1 MACARAPALFIG
13 EVELS
18 DGRKLK
24 AKISPPLDHDYPW
37 NRGKHWFFRSP
48 YRGAS
53 PFIYCMV
60 ILLLAFNYGWPA
72 VAFFWMYIVFM
83 GVLAITI
90 HLFEKFFF
98 RR

>member
-1 MACARAPALFIG
+1 
-13 EVELS
+13 
-18 DGRKLK
+18 
-24 AKISPPLDHDYPW
+24 
-37 NRGKHWFFRSP
+37 
-48 YRGAS
+48 
-53 PFIYCMV
+53 MV

-98 RR
+98 AAEFSFYAVTLHPIRSGQLAAYTNSLA

>member
-1 MACARAPALFIG
+1 
-13 EVELS
+13 
-18 DGRKLK
+18 
-24 AKISPPLDHDYPW
+24 
-37 NRGKHWFFRSP
+37 
-48 YRGAS
+48 
-53 PFIYCMV
+53 MV